1 MMTTKHLLAF
11 AAIGALTLSACDRI
25 KAPEQPAAPAATTE
39 TPTVAETPAEP
50 NLPVRPE
57 AVEST
62 AGIDWEAARRDMA
75 SVPSEERG
83 EGAFQVQSGASA
95 PPVPVLLPTGIV
107 VPQSAEGGVKFMPMS
122 DGYFATYPG
131 VDYDIVV
138 NGTNEVIGARD
149 AGDTS
154 ADPFSTTSFASTM
167 SGAGSLS
174 ADLVIAYLPRE
185 IDCRGSDQPSAVL
198 ASTDHAA
205 ACSSGT
211 DTCFALLQAMDIAS
225 AVFASRE
232 ELVGV

>member
-25 KAPEQPAAPAATTE
+25 KAPEQPAAPAATE
-39 TPTVAETPAEP
+39 TPTVAETPTEP
-50 NLPVRPE
+50 DLPVRPE

-75 SVPSEERG
+75 SVSSEDRG

-138 NGTNEVIGARD
+138 NGTNEVIGARE

-154 ADPFSTTSFASTM
+154 ADTEPSYLATA
-167 SGAGSLS
+167 SGAQVAFSRYG
-174 ADLVIAYLPRE
+174 ADYLIEFECKNATGDDPECIGEDEALEIARKLVIA
-185 IDCRGSDQPSAVL
+185 
-198 ASTDHAA
+198 
-205 ACSSGT
+205 GT
-211 DTCFALLQAMDIAS
+211 
-225 AVFASRE
+225 R
-232 ELVGV
+232 

>member
-25 KAPEQPAAPAATTE
+25 KAPEQPAAPAATE
-39 TPTVAETPAEP
+39 TPNVAETPTGP
-50 NLPVRPE
+50 DLPVRPE
-57 AVEST
+57 AVERP

-75 SVPSEERG
+75 SVASADRG

-138 NGTNEVIGARD
+138 NGTNEVIGARES
-149 AGDTS
+149 GDTS
-154 ADPFSTTSFASTM
+154 ADTEPSYLATA
-167 SGAGSLS
+167 SGAQVAFSRYG
-174 ADLVIAYLPRE
+174 ADYLIEFECKNATGEDPECIGEDEALEIARKLVIA
-185 IDCRGSDQPSAVL
+185 
-198 ASTDHAA
+198 
-205 ACSSGT
+205 GT
-211 DTCFALLQAMDIAS
+211 
-225 AVFASRE
+225 R
-232 ELVGV
+232 